1 MKLNTKDILSA
12 AILIGFALIGLWL
25 NMDHNMGTARRMG
38 PGYMPFLGFV
48 ILLGLGSIVLLLG
61 LFNGPDPL
69 AKWTSQ
75 EVVFLVGGAVVG
87 TAAGLV
93 AARVGGWPS
102 AGWNSLGIGMFV
114 GCLVPSIVKSWR
126 PLFLVSAAFALFG
139 LVLEPLGLMLAI
151 TLCVVLAAF
160 ADETHKPLGVVG
172 LVVFLCVLCW
182 AVFIYELDIRVPVW
196 PQF

>member
-1 MKLNTKDILSA
+1 MKLNTKDLISA
-12 AILIGFALIGLWL
+12 ALLIGFALVGLWL

-48 ILLGLGSIVLLLG
+48 ILLGLGVIVLLLG

-75 EVVFLVGGAVVG
+75 EVVFLIGGAVVG
-87 TAAGLV
+87 TAAGLI
-93 AARVGGWPS
+93 AMRVGGWPS
-102 AGWNSLGIGMFV
+102 AGWNALGIGMFV
-114 GCLVPSIVKSWR
+114 GCLVPAVIKSWR